1 MFTTKEIDMFGTCT
15 TRKSESQHSA
25 TRWTVLL
32 TVALV
37 AFSSP
42 ALAHKK
48 GKFKNLLP
56 PSIETPVEASIALGP
71 HPSDP
76 AYGQYKKKYKEE
88 VVRRKRKR

>member
-1 MFTTKEIDMFGTCT
+1 MFTTKEIDMFGTFT

-32 TVALV
+32 TVAMV

-42 ALAHKK
+42 ALGHK
-48 GKFKNLLP
+48 GKRKNLLP
-56 PSIETPVEASIALGP
+56 PGIETPVEESIALGP